1 MKVEELKNYGKPMSQ
16 VIFSPEAE
24 KQAKQMM
31 KVIRSELR
39 KELGLLGIIRLLFN
53 MRKEIRFAKKSD
65 WSALKE
71 HGLVNERFLESLIQ
85 QAAAMRALANM
96 VGMDKAA
103 EIYRRL
109 IDKIGYEVS
118 VPLFPSVDE
127 FTACG
132 NAFEAF
138 KEYAKA
144 MVIADQREGIHEVD
158 IIEDD
163 SKTFAYNVK
172 YCAWNEV
179 AKRIGVSELCYAGRC
194 YGDEVFFNKVMPQIG
209 VQYKRTGTLTL
220 GNPVCDVRFE
230 LVD

>member
-1 MKVEELKNYGKPMSQ
+1 MRVEELKNYGKPLSQ
-16 VIFSPEAE
+16 VIFSTEAE

-31 KVIRSELR
+31 KVIRTELR
-39 KELGLLGIIRLLFN
+39 KELGLLGVVGLLFI
-53 MRKEIRFAKKSD
+53 MRRETKLAKKAD
-65 WSALKE
+65 WSSLRG
-71 HGLVNERFLESLIQ
+71 HGLVDERFLESIIR
-85 QAAAMRALANM
+85 QAAAMKALANM
-96 VGMDKAA
+96 VGTDKAS

-144 MVIADQREGIHEVD
+144 MVIADKREGIHEVD

-163 SKTFAYNVK
+163 SKTFAYNVN
-172 YCAWNEV
+172 YCVWNEV